1 MGAIMVSPRTS
12 EELKFLLDLFERLGI
27 SAFLLSEEEEERFA
41 VHHELTEAGE
51 AINGYLIDFNRIKIE
66 ALDAMKLSKGGI
78 VVPESAIYYDDNDTA
93 YDEDFEG
100 DWVRAPNPNHLNLA
114 QQTEVKI
121 NLQSSIKQW
130 VESNDVKLDQL
141 IETLL
146 DNFYHAQ
153 KMVSKEP

>member
-1 MGAIMVSPRTS
+1 MDQHKISIS
-12 EELKFLLDLFERLGI
+12 EALQKLE
-27 SAFLLSEEEEERFA
+27 
-41 VHHELTEAGE
+41 TGE

-78 VVPESAIYYDDNDTA
+78 VVPESAIYYDDGDTA

-100 DWVRAPNPNHLNLA
+100 DWVRVPDPAPLMLA
-114 QQTEVKI
+114 PQTEVKI
-121 NLQSSIKQW
+121 NLKASIKQW

-153 KMVSKEP
+153 KMVSREP